1 MTEEK
6 PKWTMERVRNEVYD
20 ARTKLFVI
28 AKVLET
34 GQPDPAESPE
44 WALVIKP
51 LLKEVIDHAQAIQ
64 NLMKDEQIAAE
75 KK

>member
-6 PKWTMERVRNEVYD
+6 PKWTMERIRNEVYD

-34 GQPDPAESPE
+34 GQPDPA
-44 WALVIKP
+44 
-51 LLKEVIDHAQAIQ
+51 
-64 NLMKDEQIAAE
+64 
-75 KK
+75 